1 MTDPGHPPSTIDRPE
16 FDDLAVALSIE
27 LDRPVRE
34 LQPEVALS
42 VAFPEALDR
51 YRLHLVLDRWLPGFE
66 LPAQLDPADARLA
79 DVHHY
84 LQCALAH
91 REEPEF

>member
-51 YRLHLVLDRWLPGFE
+51 YRLHLVPVSYTHLTLPTK
-66 LPAQLDPADARLA
+66 RI
-79 DVHHY
+79 V
-84 LQCALAH
+84 
-91 REEPEF
+91 